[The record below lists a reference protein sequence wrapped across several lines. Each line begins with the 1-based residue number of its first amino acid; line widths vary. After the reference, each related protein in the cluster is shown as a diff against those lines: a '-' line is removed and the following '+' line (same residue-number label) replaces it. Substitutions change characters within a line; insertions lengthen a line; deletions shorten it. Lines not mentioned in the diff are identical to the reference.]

1 MTRNERKGDETA
13 GNKRRICKRKK
24 GKEGRGKKRGRGG
37 VDKRQT
43 VLGHN
48 HVRLFRA
55 AVSIVNIRERMNFIS
70 SVNIT
75 SLLLLCS
82 NKG

>member
-1 MTRNERKGDETA
+1 MRGKETRRQETRGGYVRERKE
-13 GNKRRICKRKK
+13 RREEER
-24 GKEGRGKKRGRGG
+24 RGRGG
-37 VDKRQT
+37 EDRRQT

-55 AVSIVNIRERMNFIS
+55 AVSIVNIRERRNFIS

-82 NKG
+82 

>member
-13 GNKRRICKRKK
+13 GNRRICKRKK

-55 AVSIVNIRERMNFIS
+55 AVSIVNIS